1 MGIYR
6 LDETYAEF
14 RLDFDKLQRQAAYF
28 GNKWEIKSGNNVQVD
43 KE

>member
-14 RLDFDKLQRQAAYF
+14 RLDFDKLQRQ
-28 GNKWEIKSGNNVQVD
+28 SGIFR
-43 KE
+43 E